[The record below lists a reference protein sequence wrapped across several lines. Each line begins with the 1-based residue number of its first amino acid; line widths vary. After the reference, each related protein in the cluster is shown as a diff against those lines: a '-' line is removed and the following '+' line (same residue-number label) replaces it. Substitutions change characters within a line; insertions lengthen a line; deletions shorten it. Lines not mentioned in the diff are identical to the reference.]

1 MNGAAAEIEY
11 VPREVFNVHLQSIAE
26 KNELERKID
35 ALDAKFTRKFDALD
49 SKIDSTKIELQGQIN
64 VLSEKI
70 DSVKTDFTTKFNNL
84 NERVGSLENNV
95 NARLNDMSN
104 ANNKWL
110 AFIAV
115 LVTVVAPIITI
126 VAQKFFLN

>member
-1 MNGAAAEIEY
+1 MNGTAAEIEY

-49 SKIDSTKIELQGQIN
+49 SKIDRTKLELQGQIN
-64 VLSEKI
+64 VLAERI
-70 DSVKTDFTTKFNNL
+70 DGVKAEINTL
-84 NERVGSLENNV
+84 SERVGSLETHV
-95 NARLNDMSN
+95 DARLNDISN
-104 ANNKWL
+104 SNNKWL

-126 VAQKFFLN
+126 IAQKFFLN

>member
-1 MNGAAAEIEY
+1 MSGAAAEIEY

-64 VLSEKI
+64 VLAERI
-70 DSVKTDFTTKFNNL
+70 DGVKAEINTL
-84 NERVGSLENNV
+84 SERVGSLETHV
-95 NARLNDMSN
+95 DARLNDISN
-104 ANNKWL
+104 SNNKWL

>member
-64 VLSEKI
+64 VLAERI
-70 DSVKTDFTTKFNNL
+70 DGVKAEINTL
-84 NERVGSLENNV
+84 SERVGSLETHV
-95 NARLNDMSN
+95 DARLNDISN
-104 ANNKWL
+104 SNNKWL

>member
-1 MNGAAAEIEY
+1 MSSAIPEIEY
-11 VPREVFNVHLQSIAE
+11 LPREVFNVHLQSIAE
-26 KNELERKID
+26 KNELEHRID

-49 SKIDSTKIELQGQIN
+49 SKLDKTKLELQGQIN

-70 DSVKTDFTTKFNNL
+70 DGVKAEFTTKFNNL

-95 NARLNDMSN
+95 NARFNDMSN

-115 LVTVVAPIITI
+115 LVTVVAPFITI
-126 VAQKFFLN
+126 AVQRFFLN